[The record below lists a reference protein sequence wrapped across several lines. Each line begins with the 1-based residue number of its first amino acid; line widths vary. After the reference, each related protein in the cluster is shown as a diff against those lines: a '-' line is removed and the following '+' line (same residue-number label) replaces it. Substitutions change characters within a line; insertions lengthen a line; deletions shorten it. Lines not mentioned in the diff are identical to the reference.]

1 MWTQARGRVTC
12 SRERNMLL
20 RGCWKED
27 SISSV
32 YEEEAGGKKWESER
46 VRRGNR
52 KKQMEGG
59 QKVRRRKRE
68 RERRGVKVLY
78 GVLNGSCIQA
88 AVISGHPLWCA
99 HLYTCDFHSK
109 YSRKKTRKFSANNRL
124 CRPVTMTC
132 CSTRWRDSFRQSAV
146 NSQCSLTCLTY
157 PTVQLPQSS
166 ID

>member
-1 MWTQARGRVTC
+1 
-12 SRERNMLL
+12 MLL

-32 YEEEAGGKKWESER
+32 YEEEAGGKKRESER

-88 AVISGHPLWCA
+88 AVISGHPLWCV
-99 HLYTCDFHSK
+99 HLYTCGFHSE
-109 YSRKKTRKFSANNRL
+109 YSKTTS
-124 CRPVTMTC
+124 
-132 CSTRWRDSFRQSAV
+132 
-146 NSQCSLTCLTY
+146 SQLI
-157 PTVQLPQSS
+157 TVSVGL
-166 ID
+166 

>member
-59 QKVRRRKRE
+59 RK
-68 RERRGVKVLY
+68 
-78 GVLNGSCIQA
+78 
-88 AVISGHPLWCA
+88 
-99 HLYTCDFHSK
+99 
-109 YSRKKTRKFSANNRL
+109 
-124 CRPVTMTC
+124 
-132 CSTRWRDSFRQSAV
+132 
-146 NSQCSLTCLTY
+146 
-157 PTVQLPQSS
+157 
-166 ID
+166 